1 MDHSQT
7 FGCFFGNLTRLI
19 GEARLAPRQLSEA
32 IGREP
37 EFVSNLIKRR
47 TSPDADTLHAIV
59 EVLKVEATELLRPEP
74 SSHAPIRGSRS
85 DWAKKLAERALAG
98 ALADEPRDVVD
109 VPTLDDVLQW
119 WHMTGGLLTRL
130 GTLVDHVQIYGSPDL
145 ARMRPEPIRMGAHS
159 MMARELGLA
168 SVAELAGILARS
180 SPEVLRHVAT
190 AHARVID
197 GEPNMSLHSILID
210 MTAGHVVKLGYA
222 RLLLPVHDGEGGCF
236 VLNYSRPFRREKIA
250 GENVDGALPAN
261 GDRRPVFAGF
271 V

>member
-7 FGCFFGNLTRLI
+7 FSCFFGNLTRLI
-19 GEARLAPRQLSEA
+19 DEARLAPRQLSEA

-37 EFVSNLIKRR
+37 DFVSNLIKRR
-47 TSPDADTLHAIV
+47 TSPDADTLHAIA
-59 EVLKVEATELLRPEP
+59 EVLEVETTELLRPEP
-74 SSHAPIRGSRS
+74 SSRAPIRSLRS

-109 VPTLDDVLQW
+109 VPTLDAVLQW

-159 MMARELGLA
+159 MLARELGILTI
-168 SVAELAGILARS
+168 AELAEILARS

-197 GEPNMSLHSILID
+197 GEPSMSLHSILID
-210 MTAGHVVKLGYA
+210 MAPGHIVKLGYA

-236 VLNYSRPFRREKIA
+236 VMNYSRLFRREKIA
-250 GENVDGALPAN
+250 CENVDGTMPAN
-261 GDRRPVFAGF
+261 ADRGPLLAGF